1 MGDALTAILSGLVL
15 AVFIIGPAAAET
27 SGGRRKEPLTWSVWC
42 RDAAVTLW
50 AINPVIVFRD
60 VAMGYEDIP
69 GAVVR
74 LMAGIAASAAL
85 LTSAAMIGWGF
96 YRLLGL

>member
-1 MGDALTAILSGLVL
+1 MSEALIAICSGLVL

-27 SGGRRKEPLTWSVWC
+27 SGGRRKEKLTWAVWC
-42 RDAAVTLW
+42 RDAAITLW
-50 AINPVIVFRD
+50 AINPVIVLRD

-74 LMAGIAASAAL
+74 LMAGVTASIAL
-85 LTSAAMIGWGF
+85 LTSGVMIGWGF
-96 YRLLGL
+96 Y